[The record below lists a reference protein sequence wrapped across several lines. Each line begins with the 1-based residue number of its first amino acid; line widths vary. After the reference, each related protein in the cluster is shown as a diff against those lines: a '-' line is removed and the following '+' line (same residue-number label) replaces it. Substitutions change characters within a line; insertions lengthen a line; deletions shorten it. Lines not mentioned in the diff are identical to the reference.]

1 MIPTEVSQPAGG
13 LGCRAIVESF
23 VGGSMDAVNGML
35 KVVLFWHRELQE
47 QGSVQETREVA
58 DLRWVSVEEA
68 LDLRTH
74 SNERALLALL

>member
-1 MIPTEVSQPAGG
+1 MVWGAAPSSNRLSLA
-13 LGCRAIVESF
+13 C
-23 VGGSMDAVNGML
+23 MDAVNGML

-74 SNERALLALL
+74 SNERTLLALL